1 MVGPRAGYPARSAQ
15 VARGYATLG
24 THSGPMPRRPSTAP
38 RAPARR
44 ALSAR
49 ALLGPALAL
58 AAAAVAAPG
67 LHAAPAQA
75 RSVLVVEG
83 RGFGHG
89 VGMSQYGAYGYALHG
104 RSYTQILGHYYPGT
118 TLARLGSTPSVGVLL
133 ATGRATVTVADATA
147 GGGHRLDPRRAYTV
161 RVTKAGRLE
170 LRSDRGHRLTR
181 VTGPLELSAGGA
193 APVKLLGT
201 AGDGLTDAEYRGT
214 LVLQAEAGR
223 RISVVD
229 RVGLE
234 DYLRGVV
241 GAESPSTWP
250 AAALRAQAVAA
261 RSYALAT
268 DAGGA
273 GGAFT
278 QYADTRSQVYH
289 GVAAET
295 AATDAAVAA
304 TGGQVLTFGGA
315 TATTYFFST
324 SGGRT
329 ERVEN
334 AFPGATPQPYL
345 VSVRD
350 PYDSVSPKHTWR
362 VRLTMAQADVQLAG
376 LVPGRLRRIEVLRRG
391 ASPRILRARIVGTRG
406 STTVDGATLRQRLG
420 LDDTWASFSLVSTAA
435 HVRRRTVTRPVA
447 PDARGPSDGGASPRA
462 ASPSAVPFL
471 RDLLGVIAP
480 PATSFSG
487 WASFG
492 DVTTQ
497 GAQPTTGSAAL
508 APAPVRTRRVHLR
521 TVELRGRVTGRTRPV
536 TLRLQRGAGGGHWKT
551 VATLRTSARGF
562 YAVTAPRPGLYRV
575 RTRALVG
582 PAVRVRQA
590 R

>member
-1 MVGPRAGYPARSAQ
+1 
-15 VARGYATLG
+15 
-24 THSGPMPRRPSTAP
+24 MPCRPSTAP

-44 ALSAR
+44 VPPAR

-58 AAAAVAAPG
+58 AAAAAAAPG
-67 LHAAPAQA
+67 LNAAPAQA

-89 VGMSQYGAYGYALHG
+89 VGMSQYGAYGYAQHG
-104 RSYTQILGHYYPGT
+104 RSSAQILGHYYPGT
-118 TLARLGSTPSVGVLL
+118 TLAQLGSTPSVGVLL
-133 ATGRATVTVADATA
+133 ATGRATVAVTGATA
-147 GGGHRLDPRRAYTV
+147 GAGHRLNPRRAYSV

-193 APVKLLGT
+193 APVRLLGT

-241 GAESPSTWP
+241 GAESPSAWP

-304 TGGQVLTFGGA
+304 TGGQVLTFGGRI
-315 TATTYFFST
+315 ATTYFFST

-362 VRLTMAQADVQLAG
+362 VRLTMDQAAAKLAG

-435 HVRRRTVTRPVA
+435 HVRRRTVTRPAA
-447 PDARGPSDGGASPRA
+447 PAGRGPSDGGAGPRA
-462 ASPSAVPFL
+462 ARATTTPAVPFL

-480 PATSFSG
+480 PAPSFSG

-492 DVTTQ
+492 DVTAQ
-497 GAQPTTGSAAL
+497 GAQPTTGGGAL
-508 APAPVRTRRVHLR
+508 APVPVRTRRVHLR

-551 VATLRTSARGF
+551 VAALRTSARGF
-562 YAVTAPRPGLYRV
+562 YAVTPPRPGLYRV

-582 PAVRVRQA
+582 PAVRVR
-590 R
+590 RPR